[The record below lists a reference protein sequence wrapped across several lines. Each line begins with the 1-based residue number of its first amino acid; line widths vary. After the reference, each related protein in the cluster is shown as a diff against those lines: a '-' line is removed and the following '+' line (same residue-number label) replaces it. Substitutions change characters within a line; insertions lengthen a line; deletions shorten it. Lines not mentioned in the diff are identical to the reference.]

1 LQKGTRKME
10 QTGQPSSASASS
22 QAVNKTLRPR
32 VARKT
37 AVPATLREK
46 REMCMPTLS
55 KPTEI
60 LQKNKNGPVLRFFC
74 ALAFTALSVFA
85 ASVAAQNA
93 EHSPG
98 WVVLPVEEY
107 RALHERAYPIEREP
121 EPPPVEATLTRVDYD
136 LRINGE
142 SAGAGELASGRATL
156 TIDVLK
162 DGWVRVP
169 IPAGLLVREARLD
182 GKLVSLVSGGIGKG
196 GSQLSALLSH
206 AGRAVLLLDIA
217 LPVVSSAGEESIA
230 LPSAASGVTRAS
242 VQLPRQGVDIRLT
255 GGLLSEKSE
264 SGAESKW
271 VAYGRGNE
279 ALAFTWRR
287 KTEDHRATQPL
298 RLRGSL
304 TELLGLGEDA
314 TSINAEVNLEVTQGA
329 AREAKVQIPDK
340 VTVNQVLGA
349 MVADWEVKGGEL
361 SVTFLE
367 PVEQTARFVITGETR
382 NPREGE
388 IGVPLLRL
396 LNAERETGGVAV
408 EVLGAGEIKDIKTEG
423 LESAD
428 ATDLGELVANRQSP
442 SLAAF
447 RFRAGEKI
455 TRSLDLNIARYTPQA
470 VLMANVEE
478 ARYQVLV
485 SSEGKTFVQA
495 RYAVRNNQ
503 RNFLKI
509 TLPAGATLWSA
520 SLSGKPVRPGQAP
533 DGSVLLPL
541 DKARAGEEAPPF
553 AVEVVYLMRGNAWN
567 DKGQFALALPALDLP
582 VSRTGLL
589 LYHPP
594 LFKVTAEPGTFRSEP
609 YENPVSAA
617 LAPVL
622 EDSRRVG
629 GIGGGAGINSPQ
641 PPPPPATP
649 QPYDSDLKDES
660 KSKRPQSETEALLD
674 KFKIDSLAGKRA
686 GILPIHVSF
695 PAFGPSLF
703 LVSELTGENQ
713 TPSAVLNFQRDK
725 KAGGK

>member
-1 LQKGTRKME
+1 M
-10 QTGQPSSASASS
+10 S
-22 QAVNKTLRPR
+22 
-32 VARKT
+32 
-37 AVPATLREK
+37 
-46 REMCMPTLS
+46 TLS
-55 KPTEI
+55 EQYEI
-60 LQKNKNGPVLRFFC
+60 VHTIKNAPVLGVFR
-74 ALAFTALSVFA
+74 AFAFAALSVLA
-85 ASVAAQNA
+85 VNAGAQNA

-107 RALHERAYPIEREP
+107 RALHERAYPVERGP

-136 LRINGE
+136 LRFNGE
-142 SAGAGELASGRATL
+142 AVGAGELASGRATL

-182 GKLVSLVSGGIGKG
+182 GKLVSLVSGPGGKG

-217 LPVVSSAGEESIA
+217 LPVASSEGEESIG

-264 SGAESKW
+264 SAVESKW

-279 ALAFTWRR
+279 PLAFTWRR

-314 TSINAEVNLEVTQGA
+314 TSINAEVNLEVTQGL
-329 AREAKVQIPDK
+329 AREVKVQIPEK

-361 SVTFLE
+361 TVTFLE
-367 PVEQTARFVITGETR
+367 PVEQIARFVITGETR
-382 NPREGE
+382 SPREGE
-388 IGVPLLRL
+388 IAIPILRL

-408 EVLGAGEIKDIKTEG
+408 EVLGAGEIKDVKTEG

-428 ATDLGELVANRQSP
+428 ATDLGEMVANRQSP

-447 RFRAGEKI
+447 RFRTGERMA
-455 TRSLDLNIARYTPQA
+455 RSLNVNIARYTPQA

-478 ARYQVLV
+478 ARYQILI
-485 SSEGKTFVQA
+485 SREGKTFVQA
-495 RYAVRNNQ
+495 RYAVRNNE

-520 SLSGKPVRPGQAP
+520 SLAGRAVRPGQAP
-533 DGSVLLPL
+533 DGGVLLPL

-553 AVEVVYLMRGNAWN
+553 EVEIVYLLRGKAWN

-594 LFKVTAEPGTFRSEP
+594 LFKVTAEPGAFRSAP
-609 YENPVSAA
+609 YENPASPALGAPTAGTGYVAGAA
-617 LAPVL
+617 
-622 EDSRRVG
+622 G
-629 GIGGGAGINSPQ
+629 GIAPPPKPAPQ
-641 PPPPPATP
+641 PFDA
-649 QPYDSDLKDES
+649 DLKDES
-660 KSKRPQSETEALLD
+660 SLKRRQSETEALLD
-674 KFKIDSLAGKRA
+674 KFKADSLAGKRA
-686 GILPIHVSF
+686 GILPIRVSF

-713 TPSAVLNFQRDK
+713 APSAVLNFQRDK